1 MSIVIS
7 EDLWVSVPAW
17 FLERY
22 GEVRYDITL
31 VSHRQALLNAVQDAS
46 VLIVRNKTRVDRE
59 LLEAAP
65 GLAVIGRLGVG
76 LDNIDVAVAKER
88 GVKVVAARGCNAT
101 SVAEYVM
108 ACLLHRVRFLERSSQ
123 HVKSGIWDRGFST
136 GSEIY
141 GKTIGLVGVGDIG
154 QRVASRARAFG
165 MDVIA
170 YDPFVLETSA
180 LVQDVGVRLVDLET
194 VLTTSDFV
202 SVHVPLTPQTK
213 YLIGERELMVMRPDG
228 TVINT
233 ARGGVIEEAALQKVL
248 AARFE
253 MAAYLDVR
261 EHEPPATAD
270 ALSELPN
277 VVLTPHVA
285 GITRESSARV
295 AQFIFRQ
302 VGNALDGAVVQGL
315 V

>member
-31 VSHRQALLNAVQDAS
+31 VSHRQALLNAVQDAR
-46 VLIVRNKTRVDRE
+46 VLIVRNKTLVDRE
-59 LLEAAP
+59 LLQAAP
-65 GLAVIGRLGVG
+65 SLAVIGRLGVG

-108 ACLLHRVRFLERSSQ
+108 ACLLHRARFLERSNQ
-123 HVKSGIWDRGFST
+123 QVKAGVWDRGLST

-141 GKTIGLVGVGDIG
+141 GKTVGLVGVGDIG

-213 YLIGERELMVMRPDG
+213 YLIGQRELMMMRPVS

-233 ARGGVIEEAALQKVL
+233 ARGGVIEEAALQRVL
-248 AARFE
+248 AVRGE

-285 GITRESSARV
+285 GITRESSERV

>member
-123 HVKSGIWDRGFST
+123 HVKAGIWDRGFST